1 MKKTILGHSHHT
13 PTIAK
18 GTYAVGTAMTAH
30 DLHYNTAAAMWQQG
44 HCVIYPN
51 GKKMAPGFNK
61 LKSKSDLYFEMYGGE
76 IAENFPPPR
85 RREAIEHTRRK
96 LGL

>member
-1 MKKTILGHSHHT
+1 MKKPIRGHSHT
-13 PTIAK
+13 PAIAK
-18 GTYAVGTAMTAH
+18 GTYAVGTATSF

-44 HCVIYPN
+44 HVTVYPN
-51 GKKMAPGFNK
+51 GSTVRMKK
-61 LKSKSDLYFEMYGGE
+61 DTYFELYGGIE
-76 IAENFPPPR
+76 PFPEVYPSPR